1 MNNIEIR
8 LPSNEVV
15 TVELISYFEIINSGK
30 KYLFYTKNEVVEN
43 NLIKMYVTE
52 VIPEGNIMN
61 VTEKMSEEEWTS
73 LKNIMKSILTS
84 NNNDNIRYLEMGE
97 G

>member
-8 LPSNEVV
+8 LPSNEVI